1 MWIFLERF
9 YFRHTIILCDN
20 CVAFLRFKEGGVI
33 LRKWHYSLIVFLGGC
48 CYGILSTFV
57 KLAYCAGFSS
67 AEVTGGQY
75 FFGTILIWCVALF
88 TKKKNLSLKQIL
100 KLVLSG
106 IPFGLTGLFYYES
119 LKTLNASL
127 AIIFLFQF
135 VWIGAI
141 FDWIFNKKKPSSQK
155 LISIGIVLI
164 GSVLA
169 ANVISQKSG
178 SFSWQGAIWG
188 LLASLTYT
196 GFIFLSGS
204 VEKDTPPVLKSALLS
219 TGALIVVFLLFPPKF
234 LFDFY
239 VLKGLTQYG
248 LILGLFGVC
257 LPPLLF
263 SIGMPHVGSGL
274 GTILSASEL
283 PVAVTLSS
291 VVLLEHVNF
300 MQWIGVTLIFVAILG
315 SNLRS
320 EKNDGELSNDIQESY
335 S

>member
-1 MWIFLERF
+1 MDFSRE
-9 YFRHTIILCDN
+9 ILFSPHNYLRDN
-20 CVAFLRFKEGGVI
+20 CVVFLRFKEGGVN
-33 LRKWHYSLIVFLGGC
+33 LKKWHYALIVFLGGC

-57 KLAYCAGFSS
+57 KLAYSAGFSS
-67 AEVTGGQY
+67 SEVTGGQY
-75 FFGTILIWCVALF
+75 FFGTVLIWGAALF
-88 TKKKNLSLKQIL
+88 TKKKKLSLKQTL
-100 KLVLSG
+100 NLVLSG
-106 IPFGLTGLFYYES
+106 IPFGLTGLFYYQS
-119 LKTLNASL
+119 LKTLDASL

-141 FDWIFNKKKPSSQK
+141 FDWIFNKKRISKQK
-155 LISIGIVLI
+155 LMSISIVLI

-169 ANVISQKSG
+169 AGVLSHKGGI
-178 SFSWQGAIWG
+178 FSWQGAIWG
-188 LLASLTYT
+188 LLASFTYT
-196 GFIFLSGS
+196 VSIFLSSS

-234 LFDFY
+234 LFDFS

-263 SIGMPHVGSGL
+263 SIGMPHVGPGM

-291 VVLLEHVNF
+291 LVLSEHVNSI
-300 MQWIGVTLIFVAILG
+300 QWMGVILIFIAIIG
-315 SNLRS
+315 SNISS
-320 EKNDGELSNDIQESY
+320 EKDDIELSNDLQENY
-335 S
+335 G

>member
-1 MWIFLERF
+1 L
-9 YFRHTIILCDN
+9 
-20 CVAFLRFKEGGVI
+20 K
-33 LRKWHYSLIVFLGGC
+33 KWHYALIVFLGGC

-57 KLAYCAGFSS
+57 KLAYSAGFSS

-75 FFGTILIWCVALF
+75 FFGTVLIWCAALF
-88 TKKKNLSLKQIL
+88 TKKKKLSLKQIS

-106 IPFGLTGLFYYES
+106 IPLGLTGLFYYQS

-141 FDWIFNKKKPSSQK
+141 FDWIFNNKKPNKQK
-155 LISIGIVLI
+155 LISISIVLI
-164 GSVLA
+164 GSVLSA
-169 ANVISQKSG
+169 GVISQKG
-178 SFSWQGAIWG
+178 EIFSWQGVILG
-188 LLASLTYT
+188 LLAAFTYT
-196 GFIFLSGS
+196 VFIFLSSS

-234 LFDFY
+234 LFDFS
-239 VLKGLTQYG
+239 VIRGLTQYG

-263 SIGMPHVGSGL
+263 SIGMPHVGLGL

-291 VVLLEHVNF
+291 LVLSEHVSSI
-300 MQWIGVTLIFVAILG
+300 QWIGVILIFIAIIG
-315 SNLRS
+315 SNISS
-320 EKNDGELSNDIQESY
+320 EKDNRELYNDVQENY
-335 S
+335 G

>member
-1 MWIFLERF
+1 MDFSRE
-9 YFRHTIILCDN
+9 ILFSPHNYLRDN

-33 LRKWHYSLIVFLGGC
+33 LKKWHYALIVFLGGC

-57 KLAYCAGFSS
+57 KLAYSAGFSS
-67 AEVTGGQY
+67 PEVTGGQY
-75 FFGTILIWCVALF
+75 FFGTVLIWCAALF
-88 TKKKNLSLKQIL
+88 TKKKKLSLKQTL

-106 IPFGLTGLFYYES
+106 IPFGLTGLFYYQS
-119 LKTLNASL
+119 LKTLDASL

-141 FDWIFNKKKPSSQK
+141 FDWIFNKKKISKQK
-155 LISIGIVLI
+155 LMSISIVLI
-164 GSVLA
+164 GSVFA
-169 ANVISQKSG
+169 AGVISHKG
-178 SFSWQGAIWG
+178 GIFSWQGAIWG
-188 LLASLTYT
+188 LFASFTYT
-196 GFIFLSGS
+196 AFIFLSSS

-234 LFDFY
+234 LFDFS

-263 SIGMPHVGSGL
+263 SIGMPHVGPGM

-291 VVLLEHVNF
+291 LVLSEHVNL
-300 MQWIGVTLIFVAILG
+300 MQWMGVILIFIAIIG
-315 SNLRS
+315 SNISS
-320 EKNDGELSNDIQESY
+320 EKDDIELSNDLQENY
-335 S
+335 G

>member
-1 MWIFLERF
+1 MDFSRE
-9 YFRHTIILCDN
+9 ILFSPHNYLRDN

-33 LRKWHYSLIVFLGGC
+33 LKKWHYALIVFLGGC

-57 KLAYCAGFSS
+57 KLAYSAGFSS
-67 AEVTGGQY
+67 PEVTGGQY
-75 FFGTILIWCVALF
+75 FFGTVLIWCAALF
-88 TKKKNLSLKQIL
+88 TKKKKLSLKQTL

-106 IPFGLTGLFYYES
+106 IPFGLTGLFYYQS
-119 LKTLNASL
+119 LKTLDASL

-141 FDWIFNKKKPSSQK
+141 FDWIFNKKKISKQK
-155 LISIGIVLI
+155 LMSISIVLI
-164 GSVLA
+164 GSVFA
-169 ANVISQKSG
+169 AGVISHKG
-178 SFSWQGAIWG
+178 GIFSWQGAIWG
-188 LLASLTYT
+188 LFASFTYT
-196 GFIFLSGS
+196 VFIFLSSS

-234 LFDFY
+234 LFDFS

-263 SIGMPHVGSGL
+263 SIGMPHVGPGM

-291 VVLLEHVNF
+291 LVLSEHVNL
-300 MQWIGVTLIFVAILG
+300 MQWMGVILIFIAIIG
-315 SNLRS
+315 SNISS
-320 EKNDGELSNDIQESY
+320 EKDDIELSNDLQENY
-335 S
+335 G

>member
-1 MWIFLERF
+1 L
-9 YFRHTIILCDN
+9 
-20 CVAFLRFKEGGVI
+20 K
-33 LRKWHYSLIVFLGGC
+33 KWHYALIVFLGGC

-57 KLAYCAGFSS
+57 KLAYSAGFSS
-67 AEVTGGQY
+67 PEVTGGQY
-75 FFGTILIWCVALF
+75 FFGTVLIWCAALF
-88 TKKKNLSLKQIL
+88 TKKKKLSLKKTL
-100 KLVLSG
+100 TLVLSG
-106 IPFGLTGLFYYES
+106 IPFGLTGLFYYQS

-141 FDWIFNKKKPSSQK
+141 FDWIFNKKKTSKQK
-155 LISIGIVLI
+155 LMYISIVLI

-169 ANVISQKSG
+169 AGVISHKG
-178 SFSWQGAIWG
+178 AIFSWQGAIWG
-188 LLASLTYT
+188 LFASFTYT
-196 GFIFLSGS
+196 AFIFLSSS

-234 LFDFY
+234 LFDFS

-263 SIGMPHVGSGL
+263 SIGMPHVGPGL

-291 VVLLEHVNF
+291 LVLSEYVNL
-300 MQWIGVTLIFVAILG
+300 MQWIGVILIFIAIIG
-315 SNLRS
+315 SNISS
-320 EKNDGELSNDIQESY
+320 EKDDIELSNDVQENY
-335 S
+335 G